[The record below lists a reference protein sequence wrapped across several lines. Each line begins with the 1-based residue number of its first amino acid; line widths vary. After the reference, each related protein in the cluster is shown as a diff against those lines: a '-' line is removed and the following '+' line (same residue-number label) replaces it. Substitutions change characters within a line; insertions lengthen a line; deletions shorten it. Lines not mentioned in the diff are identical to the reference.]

1 MININFFEKKET
13 NILPYLV
20 GGGFFLLLILM
31 SIYFFFARMY
41 LKDSASDKEAW
52 FETNAEEIVLSER
65 MNQLEEQY
73 NETMELQEKLKLAQ
87 YPMHKVAIEIAAA
100 VPDELTRI
108 SSFQILEPSQL
119 TLTLEN
125 TEAIMAN
132 KIVQD
137 IENLPYVTGSQLL
150 HVESQGEEDA
160 QLRFELI
167 ISLDE
172 ELTVKGETE

>member
-20 GGGFFLLLILM
+20 AGGFFLVLILM

-52 FETNAEEIVLSER
+52 MDTYAEEVVLSKK
-65 MNQLEEQY
+65 MGQLEQQY
-73 NETMELQEKLKLAQ
+73 EETMILQEQLKSTQ
-87 YPMHKVAIEIAAA
+87 YPMHKVATEIADS
-100 VPDELTRI
+100 VPDELTRV
-108 SSFQILEPSQL
+108 SSFQLLDPNQL

-125 TEAIMAN
+125 TEAIMAQE
-132 KIVQD
+132 IVEN
-137 IENLPYVTGSQLL
+137 IESLPYVTEIQL
-150 HVESQGEEDA
+150 VYAESQGEEDN
-160 QLRFELI
+160 QSRFELI

-172 ELTVKGETE
+172 ELLAEEEKE

>member
-20 GGGFFLLLILM
+20 AGSFFLLLVLM
-31 SIYFFFARMY
+31 SIYFFFRRMY
-41 LKDSASDKEAW
+41 LTNSIADKEIWTDTYADELLLSKEIGQLDQKYE
-52 FETNAEEIVLSER
+52 ETLVVKD
-65 MNQLEEQY
+65 QL
-73 NETMELQEKLKLAQ
+73 KADQ
-87 YPMHKVAIEIAAA
+87 YPMFKLANEIADS

-108 SSFQILEPSQL
+108 SSFQLLEGNQL

-125 TEAIMAN
+125 TEAEMAQE
-132 KIVQD
+132 IVEN
-137 IENLPYVTGSQLL
+137 IESLPYIRDLQLL
-150 HVESQGEEDA
+150 YAESQGEEDG

-172 ELTVKGETE
+172 DLLVEEETE